1 MIRRDIRLADGA
13 AGWMLISQIEHA
25 RISAELAARCTGRFA
40 SSPQRAGPSPASLCD
55 EVLAVTSF
63 VYLGAAIIA
72 FVALRTPLR
81 KRAIGLAFLVDVLF
95 CLGLILTAIACGLLV
110 MIVL

>member
-1 MIRRDIRLADGA
+1 MAPLPLLRS
-13 AGWMLISQIEHA
+13 AGGG
-25 RISAELAARCTGRFA
+25 TG
-40 SSPQRAGPSPASLCD
+40 PEYCNLEPK
-55 EVLAVTSF
+55 F
-63 VYLGAAIIA
+63 VDLGAATIY

-81 KRAIGLAFLVDVLF
+81 KRALGLAFLVDVLF